1 MKSLSNIVK
10 NEVTASVKIV
20 IQNKKKML
28 FSIYL
33 DFFANFE
40 IFSYLK
46 WKVLSSVI
54 QIETKTIIVLHAHT
68 QNIFELNE
76 YLI

>member
-20 IQNKKKML
+20 KQNKKNAFLNL
-28 FSIYL
+28 FGF
-33 DFFANFE
+33 FFAKFE